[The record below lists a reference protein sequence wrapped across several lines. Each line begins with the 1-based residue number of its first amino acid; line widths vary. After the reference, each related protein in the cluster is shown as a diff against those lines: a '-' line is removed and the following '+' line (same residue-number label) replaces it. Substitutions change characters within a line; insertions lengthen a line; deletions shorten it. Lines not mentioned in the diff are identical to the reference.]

1 MAKRVSSTAIGVFVA
16 GSFALAVAA
25 VVVVGSGSLFR
36 KPVRFICL
44 FPGDLNGL
52 KVGSSVKLRG
62 VQIGSVA
69 SIRLRLSPSEGRL
82 REDRG
87 GTDLPVI
94 VEIDR
99 AQIMALGGTGEAVEK
114 SGFEDLIRRGL
125 RAQLKTESLLTGLLY
140 IDLNLHPDA
149 PLNLEVEPGSGPY
162 PEIPTIPTNLEAV
175 QEQATQAMSRLE
187 GIDFEALANSITAAA
202 NSIKDLTNSP
212 ALKATLDS
220 MKETIANLNQAVM
233 SIRTAVDNTNLRIDP
248 LIASL
253 RKSTDEAG
261 ATMKQTRAAVSD
273 LQSTLDSDSP
283 LSVHLNEALDQLADT
298 TRSVGALTDYLER
311 NPSSLIR
318 GRYVPDKNP

>member
-25 VVVVGSGSLFR
+25 VVVVGSGTLFR
-36 KPVRFICL
+36 KPIRFICL

-52 KVGSSVKLRG
+52 KVGSAVKFKG
-62 VQIGSVA
+62 VQIGDVA
-69 SIRLRLSPSEGRL
+69 SIQLRLSPSQGRL
-82 REDRG
+82 RHDVT
-87 GTDLPVI
+87 GTELPVI
-94 VEIDR
+94 LELDR
-99 AQIMALGGTGEAVEK
+99 SLVTAQGGTGEAFEK
-114 SGFEDLIRRGL
+114 SGFGDLISRGL

-149 PLNLEVEPGSGPY
+149 PLNLEIEPGSGPY
-162 PEIPTIPTNLEAV
+162 REIPTVQTNLEAV
-175 QEQATQAMSRLE
+175 QEQATQAFARLAD
-187 GIDFEALANSITAAA
+187 IDFEALANSITAAA

-220 MKETIANLNQAVM
+220 LKETTANLNKAVV
-233 SIRTAVDNTNLRIDP
+233 SIRAVVENANAKIDP
-248 LIASL
+248 LVASL
-253 RKSTDEAG
+253 TKSSDAAE
-261 ATMKQTRAAVSD
+261 ATMQQTRAAVAD

-283 LSVHLNEALDQLADT
+283 LSVHLSEALDQLADT

-318 GRYVPDKNP
+318 GRYLPDKNP

>member
-82 REDRG
+82 RHDLG

-261 ATMKQTRAAVSD
+261 ATMKQTRAAVAD